1 MLWDTINMLPESLMF
16 NGCTEILG
24 NFRKPESW
32 NLQIWVDPWIHMS
45 CSPHLHPTP
54 VASPSPGRLLE
65 SQIPG
70 PTPDPRNQIR
80 WRWSPAMC
88 VSTSPLVASKC
99 ENHCYKILPS
109 SLSKAEGW
117 RGALTCPRPGG
128 PWRTCS
134 QSSVQASSPG
144 SNLTIGC
151 LLTKDCPTFAHE
163 GHVQASCWTVLCWL
177 WDLLGQLIKHYLP
190 PSFLV

>member
-99 ENHCYKILPS
+99 ENHCYKSCLPPWAK
-109 SLSKAEGW
+109 LRAGEGLW
-117 RGALTCPRPGG
+117 LAQG
-128 PWRTCS
+128 
-134 QSSVQASSPG
+134 QV
-144 SNLTIGC
+144 
-151 LLTKDCPTFAHE
+151 AHE
-163 GHVQASCWTVLCWL
+163 GRAPNPQSRPPVQ
-177 WDLLGQLIKHYLP
+177 GQI
-190 PSFLV
+190 